1 MGYIEI
7 LGILWIVNQVFGSDA
22 LMICVSGCS

>member
-7 LGILWIVNQVFGSDA
+7 LGLIWIASQVFGNE